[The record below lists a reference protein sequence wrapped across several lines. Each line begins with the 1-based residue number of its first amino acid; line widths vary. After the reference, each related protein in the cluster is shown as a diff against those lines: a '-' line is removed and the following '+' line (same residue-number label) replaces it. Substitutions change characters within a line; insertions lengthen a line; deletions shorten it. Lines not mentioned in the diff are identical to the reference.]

1 MDPWNELLS
10 SKSYCSTVQSP
21 IFSGI
26 SPVSRFPDR
35 YRLLRFLKL
44 PTSDGRGP
52 DNELCDKS
60 KYIERTGS
68 LKSSLG
74 IEPFRWF
81 LDKSRSVRLF
91 AIELGICPVNAIL
104 ECITSCSSWLQFDNE
119 VMNCHPSLSFA
130 CSMLLCK
137 YRVWRARNIPSGGG
151 TYPLSLFCSRKSI
164 LRVVRLESEAG
175 MDPVNW
181 FVAKLRSFM
190 LGNLLP
196 ISALQQEC
204 SHGWCYVILD
214 GFACQLADHG
224 CQRPQLTCKDIN
236 LISTQHSLFLSL
248 FSSLT

>member
-10 SKSYCSTVQSP
+10 SKSCCSTVQSP

-91 AIELGICPVNAIL
+91 
-104 ECITSCSSWLQFDNE
+104 SSPKLDRIA
-119 VMNCHPSLSFA
+119 PSLS
-130 CSMLLCK
+130 
-137 YRVWRARNIPSGGG
+137 
-151 TYPLSLFCSRKSI
+151 
-164 LRVVRLESEAG
+164 
-175 MDPVNW
+175 D
-181 FVAKLRSFM
+181 
-190 LGNLLP
+190 
-196 ISALQQEC
+196 
-204 SHGWCYVILD
+204 
-214 GFACQLADHG
+214 
-224 CQRPQLTCKDIN
+224 
-236 LISTQHSLFLSL
+236 
-248 FSSLT
+248 